1 LRFDSKGRMG
11 TVENIDLHRVP
22 KHVAIIMDGNG
33 RWAESQGKVRTFGH
47 WNGVGPVK
55 DTIEGAIE
63 IGVEYLTLF
72 AFSTENWVR
81 PSEEV
86 KILMEILVSTLH
98 KEIDSMMEN
107 GIRLNAF
114 GQLDY
119 LPESCQIDLA
129 DAMNRTKENK
139 RLTLNLALSY
149 GSRWEI
155 MEAVKAMVKKVE
167 SGEIVLEDINENLV
181 SSFLCTQGMP
191 DPELLIRT
199 SGEHRVSNF
208 LLWQIA
214 YSEFYF
220 IDKYWPE
227 FTRYDLFD
235 AVYDFQHRERRFGST
250 SKQVL
255 ESQKIQSHGQ

>member
-1 LRFDSKGRMG
+1 MERMG
-11 TVENIDLHRVP
+11 TLENIDLHRVP

-33 RWAESQGKVRTFGH
+33 RWAENQGKVRTFGH

-63 IGVEYLTLF
+63 LGVKFLTLF

-119 LPESCQIDLA
+119 LPEACQHDLWE
-129 DAMNRTKENK
+129 AMDKTKENE

-155 MEAVKAMVKKVE
+155 MEAMKSIAQKVE
-167 SGEIVLEDINENLV
+167 QGEIILEDINENLV
-181 SSFLCTQGMP
+181 NSFLCTKGMP

-199 SGEHRVSNF
+199 SGEHRISNF

-220 IDKYWPE
+220 IEKFWPD
-227 FTRYDLFD
+227 FTRNDLFE
-235 AVYDFQHRERRFGST
+235 AVYDFQRRERRFGST

-255 ESQKIQSHGQ
+255 DSQKIKSNAQ

>member
-1 LRFDSKGRMG
+1 MG
-11 TVENIDLHRVP
+11 TLEKIDLHRVP
-22 KHVAIIMDGNG
+22 KHIAIIMDGNG
-33 RWAESQGKVRTFGH
+33 RWAENQGKVRTFGH
-47 WNGVGPVK
+47 WNGVEPVK

-63 IGVEYLTLF
+63 IGVQYLTLF

-81 PSEEV
+81 PSDEV

-98 KEIDSMMEN
+98 REIDSMMEN

-119 LPESCQIDLA
+119 LPEACQHDLW
-129 DAMNRTKENK
+129 DAMDKTKANEK
-139 RLTLNLALSY
+139 LTLNLALSY

-155 MEAVKAMVKKVE
+155 LEGIKSLIKKVE
-167 SGEIVLEDINENLV
+167 AGEI
-181 SSFLCTQGMP
+181 SSDDLDESLMNSVLCTRGMP

-199 SGEHRVSNF
+199 SGEHRISNF

-220 IDKYWPE
+220 IEKFWPE
-227 FTRYDLFD
+227 FTRQDLFD

-250 SKQVL
+250 GKQVL
-255 ESQKIQSHGQ
+255 DSLKIKSNGQ

>member
-1 LRFDSKGRMG
+1 MG
-11 TVENIDLHRVP
+11 ALENIDVNRVP

-33 RWAESQGKVRTFGH
+33 RWAESQGQIRTFGH
-47 WNGVGPVK
+47 WQGVEPVK

-63 IGVEYLTLF
+63 VGVKYLTLF

-81 PSEEV
+81 PSDEV

-119 LPESCQIDLA
+119 LPEACRKDLRE
-129 DAMNRTKENK
+129 AMTRTKDND

-155 MEAVKAMVKKVE
+155 LEAMKSLVE
-167 SGEIVLEDINENLV
+167 KFEKGEIKGNDINEGLV
-181 SSFLCTQGMP
+181 NSLLCTAGMP

-199 SGEHRVSNF
+199 SGEHRISNF

-220 IDKYWPE
+220 IDKFWPD
-227 FTRYDLFD
+227 FRRQDLFE
-235 AVYDFQHRERRFGST
+235 AIHNFQHRERRFGST
-250 SKQVL
+250 SKQIL
-255 ESQKIQSHGQ
+255 ESQKIQSNGQ